1 MNKKER
7 PILPDLINEG
17 TTEIESFQNKTLRP
31 IIKMQHDLLILSF
44 QNYLV
49 KRKIDFENLAD
60 GKKSN
65 VINAAFTKD
74 IGYKNIILGF
84 IIGHFTIEEFNFYN
98 VNSSEVH
105 KRIVKIIQK
114 RIKDSLIF

>member
-1 MNKKER
+1 
-7 PILPDLINEG
+7 
-17 TTEIESFQNKTLRP
+17 
-31 IIKMQHDLLILSF
+31 MQHDLLILSF

-84 IIGHFTIEEFNFYN
+84 IIGHFTIVEFNLYH

-114 RIKDSLIF
+114 RIKDSLIL